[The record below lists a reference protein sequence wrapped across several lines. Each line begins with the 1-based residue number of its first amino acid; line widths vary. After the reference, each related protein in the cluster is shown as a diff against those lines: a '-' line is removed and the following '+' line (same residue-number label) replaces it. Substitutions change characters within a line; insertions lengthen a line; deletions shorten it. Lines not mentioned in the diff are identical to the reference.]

1 MKEGRSYAIHRFRC
15 LVKIYF
21 VIPYLFELLIV
32 LEIKVKI
39 KYIGLHD
46 LAIQEYVT
54 FTHYVVGNISR
65 WHYRWMVWVC
75 ATSQQNLAYGAPCKL
90 KISVA
95 IT

>member
-21 VIPYLFELLIV
+21 VILYVFELLIV

-39 KYIGLHD
+39 RYIGFHD

-54 FTHYVVGNISR
+54 FAHYVVGNISR
-65 WHYRWMVWVC
+65 
-75 ATSQQNLAYGAPCKL
+75 
-90 KISVA
+90 
-95 IT
+95 

>member
-39 KYIGLHD
+39 RYIGFLHD

-65 WHYRWMVWVC
+65 
-75 ATSQQNLAYGAPCKL
+75 
-90 KISVA
+90 
-95 IT
+95 